1 MKHLKASVLVL
12 FLMGCE
18 QKQLSQEQIKT
29 KRDFIFKC
37 VELAQG
43 SKHSVE
49 QCRMTSHQVLGY

>member
-1 MKHLKASVLVL
+1 MKHLTASILVL

-43 SKHSVE
+43 NKHSVE

>member
-1 MKHLKASVLVL
+1 MKHLTTSLLIL

-18 QKQLSQEQIKT
+18 QKQLSQEQIET